1 VLQVA
6 DTSTAVG
13 VGCWLACSRVSET
26 NHFAFLTL
34 KSQQRGQNIP
44 ASEPL
49 EVHRGVAI
57 GKLMKNQISLVK
69 MKKWRRFTV

>member
-1 VLQVA
+1 
-6 DTSTAVG
+6 
-13 VGCWLACSRVSET
+13 
-26 NHFAFLTL
+26 L